1 MLTLPAELTFA
12 QARTCAQ
19 QLVQALRQPGQGTQ
33 EGGRH
38 IVLDAGALTV
48 FDSSALAVLLE
59 CRRAALAQGR
69 ALTVQ
74 AMPEGLHNLAELY
87 GVRELLQ
94 PA

>member
-1 MLTLPAELTFA
+1 MLTLPAELTFT
-12 QARTCAQ
+12 QARACAQ
-19 QLVQALRQPGQGTQ
+19 QLVQALRQSGLPGQ
-33 EGGRH
+33 EGAPH
-38 IVLDAGALTV
+38 VVLDASALQV

-87 GVRELLQ
+87 GVQELLTRR
-94 PA
+94 